1 MITLRYKESKD
12 AIPDSFHSLSYL
24 IIWFYFKVSCW
35 SLVIYLMLYMAFSQ
49 KTICAWREHKK
60 SILVAWHQ
68 MITRKSNLPYLNG
81 KWMNGYTST
90 KGVHYY
96 KVRLDIQEW
105 SYLIIV
111 IIINFEDNLIPGRC
125 KV

>member
-1 MITLRYKESKD
+1 
-12 AIPDSFHSLSYL
+12 
-24 IIWFYFKVSCW
+24 
-35 SLVIYLMLYMAFSQ
+35 MAFSQ

-105 SYLIIV
+105 SYLIIAIV
-111 IIINFEDNLIPGRC
+111 KDMG
-125 KV
+125 K